1 MTARHLMLPSPAM
14 GRRVHL
20 WCYGETGR
28 PLLVFPSAAGI
39 AHEWQHGGMVDAL
52 APLLAAGQLKIY
64 CPESNVSETWRGD
77 GSLAS

>member
-1 MTARHLMLPSPAM
+1 MPAISRELDGPPALPWDAGPGTVADCEMGPMTARHLMLPSPAM

-39 AHEWQHGGMVDAL
+39 AHE
-52 APLLAAGQLKIY
+52 
-64 CPESNVSETWRGD
+64 
-77 GSLAS
+77 